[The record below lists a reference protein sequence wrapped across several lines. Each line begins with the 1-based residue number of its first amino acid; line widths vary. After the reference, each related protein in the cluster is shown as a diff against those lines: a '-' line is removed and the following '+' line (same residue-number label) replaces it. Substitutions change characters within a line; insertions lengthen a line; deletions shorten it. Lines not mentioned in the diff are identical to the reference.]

1 MRMNLL
7 LVLLLS
13 TSVMH
18 CSYIPH
24 DVLMLGDDDDYDGGE
39 VPPAC
44 DSCCDETPGDA
55 CSDLL
60 DQLADMEEVLKETGC
75 DDAGSIILLQ

>member
-1 MRMNLL
+1 MNLL

-13 TSVMH
+13 IPVMH

-24 DVLMLGDDDDYDGGE
+24 DVLMLGEDDDEDDGE

-44 DSCCDETPGDA
+44 DS
-55 CSDLL
+55 
-60 DQLADMEEVLKETGC
+60 
-75 DDAGSIILLQ
+75 